1 MDYVLQVQR
10 SFVVSTVV
18 AICFNLL
25 FRPSL
30 LVRPNMLTVCCRR
43 HADRT
48 AQLWLQKLKDSSS
61 HKRLSL
67 IYLANG
73 KPQANQAHIRV
84 TVPHMLL
91 QKSRSSPRPVARK
104 NSLSH
109 FRPPSPRLL
118 LLPTREHRM
127 MSNNESVE
135 WSMSGEN
142 AVSSKG
148 LSSKPSKPEFMVSD
162 ATDLLLKV
170 LLYLHCTDLDKA
182 RGSTKAGLGGSIFGS
197 ASSFPAELTSLVAP
211 QQNVSKVALS
221 TKPVIKSANTDY
233 AGLMAPGST
242 VPSAPVYAARLSGLL
257 KTLAQAE
264 GAVEQSVNARRELV
278 SQLQKLLDT
287 NRNALIADENELE
300 NVMQKK
306 LKVEDKKEEVERAI
320 MAGLPN
326 DEPYPT
332 GNSQDDQPA
341 EEPDRP
347 EVEALTPL
355 SNDEEEF
362 EPEPNPAPEFHPED
376 TVPIHPAPTAQTL
389 PAIGSPYKSVA
400 TSANG
405 AKKRR
410 LEDTSDFP
418 DLGGD
423 DGIDADVAEMLRK
436 DSNSN

>member
-1 MDYVLQVQR
+1 MAYNDDAVLAKLSSLSETQD
-10 SFVVSTVV
+10 SIVSV
-18 AICFNLL
+18 AQWIMFY
-25 FRPSL
+25 
-30 LVRPNMLTVCCRR
+30 RR

-67 IYLANG
+67 IYLANEVAQQSKARRKEEFLVSFSPAVAEAVAVAYKG
-73 KPQANQAHIRV
+73 APHDVQQRIRRVVDVWRERGVFEGPIQQAV
-84 TVPHMLL
+84 E
-91 QKSRSSPRPVARK
+91 ARI
-104 NSLSH
+104 H
-109 FRPPSPRLL
+109 
-118 LLPTREHRM
+118 
-127 MSNNESVE
+127 
-135 WSMSGEN
+135 
-142 AVSSKG
+142 
-148 LSSKPSKPEFMVSD
+148 
-162 ATDLLLKV
+162 
-170 LLYLHCTDLDKA
+170 DLDKA

>member
-1 MDYVLQVQR
+1 MAYNDDAVLAKLSSLSETQD
-10 SFVVSTVV
+10 SIVSV
-18 AICFNLL
+18 AQWIMFY
-25 FRPSL
+25 
-30 LVRPNMLTVCCRR
+30 RR

-67 IYLANG
+67 IYLANEVAQQSKARRKEEFLVSFSPAVAEAVAVAYKG
-73 KPQANQAHIRV
+73 APHDVQQRIRRVVDVWRERGVFEGPIQQAV
-84 TVPHMLL
+84 E
-91 QKSRSSPRPVARK
+91 ARI
-104 NSLSH
+104 H
-109 FRPPSPRLL
+109 
-118 LLPTREHRM
+118 
-127 MSNNESVE
+127 
-135 WSMSGEN
+135 
-142 AVSSKG
+142 
-148 LSSKPSKPEFMVSD
+148 
-162 ATDLLLKV
+162 
-170 LLYLHCTDLDKA
+170 DLDKA

-233 AGLMAPGST
+233 ASLMAPGST

>member
-1 MDYVLQVQR
+1 
-10 SFVVSTVV
+10 
-18 AICFNLL
+18 
-25 FRPSL
+25 
-30 LVRPNMLTVCCRR
+30 
-43 HADRT
+43 
-48 AQLWLQKLKDSSS
+48 
-61 HKRLSL
+61 
-67 IYLANG
+67 
-73 KPQANQAHIRV
+73 
-84 TVPHMLL
+84 
-91 QKSRSSPRPVARK
+91 
-104 NSLSH
+104 
-109 FRPPSPRLL
+109 
-118 LLPTREHRM
+118 
-127 MSNNESVE
+127 
-135 WSMSGEN
+135 
-142 AVSSKG
+142 
-148 LSSKPSKPEFMVSD
+148 MVSD

-233 AGLMAPGST
+233 ASLMAPGST